1 MLKLAN
7 RWAGKI
13 YGTNT
18 GNVFL
23 ELNQNESKLSGTLK
37 IMDDIFGV
45 STYSCNGD
53 VSEVGVTL
61 YCEPS
66 EVIEGMRIGNV
77 SVFASISK
85 DGRLTGDWSSEI
97 GTAGTFNI
105 FPHNLDDIQSKS
117 DIPEQIFNKTIPI
130 GSLRLFKEDIVN
142 LINFMK
148 KDFIEGRVIVTYSQ
162 RGSQLTKFADDF
174 INKSHDIN
182 ELKYFKAVVQEPEAH
197 GINRVAVVELF
208 VSGTSEIRVSGIN
221 ESWVLGKAEC
231 IFQTLKPKQNHFVT
245 TYKKY
250 GLNLNGL
257 IFFSMLVFIPEI
269 VTVVNRAIF
278 VLVVFLLL
286 NVLLFVHAKIIPNT
300 LIYMQE
306 NKPNFFHRVWPTL
319 LSWLVAASSSVT
331 AAYIFM
337 LLKDGK

>member
-23 ELNQNESKLSGTLK
+23 ELNQDESTLSGTLK

-45 STYSCNGD
+45 SEYSCNGTI
-53 VSEVGVTL
+53 SEGEITL
-61 YCEPS
+61 CCEPS
-66 EVIEGMRIGNV
+66 AMVEGMELGEVTILA
-77 SVFASISK
+77 FIK
-85 DGRLTGDWSSEI
+85 QDGRLTGDWSSEI

-105 FPHNLDDIQSKS
+105 FPHNLDDKQSKS
-117 DIPEQIFNKTIPI
+117 DIPEQIFNKTISI
-130 GSLRLFKEDIVN
+130 GSLRLFKEDIIN
-142 LINFMK
+142 LISFMK
-148 KDFIEGRVIVTYSQ
+148 KDFVEGRVIVTYSQ
-162 RGSQLTKFADDF
+162 RGSELTKFADDF
-174 INKSHDIN
+174 LNDSDELN
-182 ELKYFKAVVQEPEAH
+182 ELNYFKAVVQEPEAH

-208 VSGTSEIRVSGIN
+208 VSGISEIRVSGIN
-221 ESWVLGKAEC
+221 ESWVLGKAES
-231 IFQTLKPKQNHFVT
+231 IYQTLKPKQNHFVT

-250 GLNLNGL
+250 GLNLNGI
-257 IFFSMLVFIPEI
+257 IFFSMLVVIPEI
-269 VTVVNRAIF
+269 VTIENRAIF

-286 NVLLFVHAKIIPNT
+286 NILLFVHAKIIPNT

-306 NKPNFFHRVWPTL
+306 NKPNFFQRVWPTL
-319 LSWLVAASSSVT
+319 VSWLVAASSSVA

-337 LLKDGK
+337 VLKGGN